1 MDIARPER
9 ARQIRRRRILWGA
22 AAVLVVAAGSLAL
35 ARLEPAAPSVE
46 RGTLWIDTVRRGE
59 MLREVRGQGTLVPE
73 REQWISAASSGQVV
87 QVVRR
92 PGAVVTAD
100 SVILEL
106 ANPELTQQAQEAQSQ
121 VITAEAD
128 LRVLEAQ
135 LAGQLLNSEA
145 EAAGLAAQLA
155 EALLQVEADQR
166 LHAEKLIPDLTLK
179 ISKLRADEL
188 THRQELETQRLLRL
202 RESNEAQIAGR
213 RSQLEQL
220 RTLQRLRA
228 QQLSGMAVKAGTAG
242 ILQELPLEVG
252 QRVAPGTTLAKV
264 AQPEPLKA
272 VLRIPETQAKDVALG
287 QPAEID
293 TRNGLVEGRVS
304 RIDPAARQARS
315 PWTWRW
321 SGAAAGRPSRPL
333 VDGTIEI
340 ERLGQRAPRGPAGL
354 RPGQQHVGLF
364 RLTPDGD
371 EAERVQVELGRTSAN
386 TVEIVSR
393 PRRRRRGHP
402 VRHEPVRRGRPG
414 AREVSHARTQERID
428 DLPPPRPLIR
438 LEGIK
443 KVFYTDEVETHALVR
458 RAPRDR
464 SAASTSPS
472 PARRAAAR
480 PRCSRSSAC
489 STRRPAAST
498 CSTASRW
505 RSSRRPSARG
515 SATARSASSSRPS
528 T

>member
-22 AAVLVVAAGSLAL
+22 GAVLLVAAGSLAL

-46 RGTLWIDTVRRGE
+46 RGTLWIDSVRRGE

-73 REQWISAASSGQVV
+73 REQWISAASPGQVV

-135 LAGQLLNSEA
+135 LASQLLNSEA

-155 EALLQVEADQR
+155 EARLQVEANER

-179 ISKLRADEL
+179 ISRLRADEL
-188 THRQELETQRLLRL
+188 TRRQELETQRLARL

-228 QQLSGMAVKAGTAG
+228 QQLTAMAVKAGIAG
-242 ILQELPLEVG
+242 ILQEVAVEAG
-252 QRVAPGTTLAKV
+252 QRVTPGTILAKV
-264 AQPEPLKA
+264 AQPDTLKA
-272 VLRIPETQAKDVALG
+272 ELRIPETQAKDVTLG
-287 QPAEID
+287 QLAKID
-293 TRNGLVEGRVS
+293 TRNGVVEGRVA
-304 RIDPAARQARS
+304 RIDPAARQGTVAVDVTLVGKLPPGARPDLS
-315 PWTWRW
+315 
-321 SGAAAGRPSRPL
+321 

-340 ERLGQRAPRGPAGL
+340 ERLASVLFMGRPAFGQ
-354 RPGQQHVGLF
+354 PGEKVGLF
-364 RLTPDGD
+364 RLDADGD
-371 EAERVQVELGRTSAN
+371 GAQRTTVELGR
-386 TVEIVSR
+386 
-393 PRRRRRGHP
+393 
-402 VRHEPVRRGRPG
+402 
-414 AREVSHARTQERID
+414 
-428 DLPPPRPLIR
+428 
-438 LEGIK
+438 
-443 KVFYTDEVETHALVR
+443 
-458 RAPRDR
+458 
-464 SAASTSPS
+464 ASTHTIEVVSGLREGDKVVLS
-472 PARRAAAR
+472 DTNEWDGF
-480 PRCSRSSAC
+480 SRIKL
-489 STRRPAAST
+489 R
-498 CSTASRW
+498 
-505 RSSRRPSARG
+505 
-515 SATARSASSSRPS
+515 
-528 T
+528 